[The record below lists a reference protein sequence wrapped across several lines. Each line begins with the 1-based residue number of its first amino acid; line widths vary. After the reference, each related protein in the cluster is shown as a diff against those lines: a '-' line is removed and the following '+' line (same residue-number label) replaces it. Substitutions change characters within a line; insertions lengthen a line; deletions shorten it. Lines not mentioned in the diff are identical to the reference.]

1 MYTSLSMRYI
11 NLSLW
16 NLLYVDVIQNL
27 RYIRF
32 NKPFSSIK
40 YIYFFLFR
48 LGIAYVNQNY
58 CDHSL
63 GDEIPWDVLVRI
75 RLFMP
80 LKGNCIMQWYFLDQ
94 RYVNLLF
101 GAGIGSYYK
110 GLKFSIEVLFI
121 NSTFLSC
128 THILPERNRFYI
140 SNKIISTE
148 SDFIV
153 ILFFDSFYIL
163 WVTSN
168 VFFNMLHT
176 DDQSNWKV
184 LMSLSLS
191 FCLEKYVSRMFFSLL
206 IKG

>member
-1 MYTSLSMRYI
+1 MKSIICWRYTKFE
-11 NLSLW
+11 
-16 NLLYVDVIQNL
+16 LYPI
-27 RYIRF
+27 
-32 NKPFSSIK
+32 FSSIK
-40 YIYFFLFR
+40 YIYIFLFR
-48 LGIAYVNQNY
+48 LGIVYVNQNY

-63 GDEIPWDVLVRI
+63 GDEIPWDILVRI

-140 SNKIISTE
+140 SNKSISIE
-148 SDFIV
+148 SDFII
-153 ILFFDSFYIL
+153 ILFFDSFYISRYIL
-163 WVTSN
+163 MEN

>member
-1 MYTSLSMRYI
+1 MKSIICWRYTKFEVYPI
-11 NLSLW
+11 
-16 NLLYVDVIQNL
+16 
-27 RYIRF
+27 
-32 NKPFSSIK
+32 FSSIK
-40 YIYFFLFR
+40 YIYIFSFR
-48 LGIAYVNQNY
+48 LGIVYVNQNY

-153 ILFFDSFYIL
+153 ILFFDSFYINRTRNIFC
-163 WVTSN
+163 WRMCFSICYT
-168 VFFNMLHT
+168 
-176 DDQSNWKV
+176 
-184 LMSLSLS
+184 LMINQI
-191 FCLEKYVSRMFFSLL
+191 EKY
-206 IKG
+206 

>member
-1 MYTSLSMRYI
+1 MKSIICWRYTKFEVYPISHFQASNIYI
-11 NLSLW
+11 
-16 NLLYVDVIQNL
+16 
-27 RYIRF
+27 
-32 NKPFSSIK
+32 
-40 YIYFFLFR
+40 FLFR
-48 LGIAYVNQNY
+48 LGIVYVNQNY

-94 RYVNLLF
+94 RHVNLLF

-140 SNKIISTE
+140 SNKSISTE
-148 SDFIV
+148 SYFIV
-153 ILFFDSFYIL
+153 IFFDSFYNF
-163 WVTSN
+163 WVTSY
-168 VFFNMLHT
+168 FCWRMCFSICYT
-176 DDQSNWKV
+176 
-184 LMSLSLS
+184 LMINQI
-191 FCLEKYVSRMFFSLL
+191 EKY
-206 IKG
+206 